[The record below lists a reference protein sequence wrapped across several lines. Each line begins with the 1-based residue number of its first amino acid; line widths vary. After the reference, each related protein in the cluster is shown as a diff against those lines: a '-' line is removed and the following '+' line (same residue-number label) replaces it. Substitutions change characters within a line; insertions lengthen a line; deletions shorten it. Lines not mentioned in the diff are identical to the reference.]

1 MSLSAEDDAIVA
13 EMVLRRGWVDRDGLR
28 RALQIQAE
36 ARAIDLDERLLDILV
51 TKGFLT
57 DRQARELEDAVGLG
71 RLLQPQHTHDIE
83 GYRILEKLGQGG
95 MGAVFKAV
103 QLSMKRLVALKVL
116 APELAADPSYV
127 GRFEREAR
135 AIGRVSHANVVGGLD
150 FGRSGDYVY
159 YAMEFVEGQ
168 DLYEVLADGPLAV
181 AQVLDI
187 AEQMARALCHIESL
201 GLVHRDI
208 KPSNIILTHD
218 GIARL
223 CDLGL
228 ARAPEDPSV
237 TDTGIPVGTPHYAA
251 PELALGRKDADIRA
265 DIYALGGTLYHL
277 VTGQYPFKAQG
288 GAPLLQQHLTEPLRP
303 PIELRRDMP
312 QPLSDLVCRMMAKN
326 PRERLQSAS
335 ALLEAVRAV
344 REALRKAPEETPL
357 PGIAPPAGEAS
368 AGAAGAAEAE
378 PAASRLVPVLAWGAV
393 YGVLVA
399 ILIGAVVWA
408 LRARERG
415 ARAAKPRSQEAAHA
429 VPPVEP
435 GAASAVT
442 PGAPATDTG
451 AARRHQALVAEALAY
466 EQTHP
471 KAHEAA
477 LLKLRRAALAT
488 RDPELAD
495 AVARRLGA
503 RRAAV
508 LAGSREAYNTLRARV
523 QALRDRDAFA
533 EALEAC
539 GAFPSEWRYGAA
551 AERLSAD
558 VASLGA
564 QAERRYLELATT
576 GRLLLRQ
583 GKLDDGLEAY
593 GKIAGLGLPWVEA
606 EGARLVAAARLYAEV
621 ERRRLD
627 GLARLRAVDARRQSF
642 GTLRQLFDSVSK
654 LLADRSYGRAL
665 ALCGAQRQKL
675 GEGELADAVAAV
687 ERRVRR
693 LADLWALF
701 QKNPP
706 QVQGKRFDLYG
717 RAAVIVGI
725 SPPEDNPL
733 LLVRLV
739 DAPGSPPHKRPLR
752 KLPAAQFADLATWA
766 LGDKPEAER
775 ATLAGL
781 IYLVEG
787 DAKQARERLGR
798 AQALGADVAAEL
810 RELDAA
816 RVVAEGLAAAAA
828 RDWKKARE
836 RLEAALDQH
845 GGTMAVVLRHQEA
858 YRSLR
863 IVLATQGTVLPKG
876 PPAASPL
883 PVDLRRLALLPE
895 TRLSPSPP
903 SNPLDAYRATPLQ
916 RGSPTVLGLD
926 GWTDYT
932 LELEWTPQRGKSF
945 VVLFRLTEPQPGRFT
960 YYFLDFD
967 GQRLMLGRS
976 LDSGVTAL
984 ATRPC
989 RVLVERRRHRAI
1001 LSAHGSELMADVDR
1015 TYRLRAADT
1024 SLPRG
1029 NVAVATS
1036 GGDLHV
1042 HSLSVLV
1049 PASKTGKP

>member
-13 EMVLRRGWVDRDGLR
+13 EMVLRRGWLDRDGLR
-28 RALQIQAE
+28 RALQIQTE
-36 ARAIDLDERLLDILV
+36 ARAIELDERLLDILV

-57 DRQARELEDAVGLG
+57 DRQARELEEAVGLG

-127 GRFEREAR
+127 ERFEREAR

-159 YAMEFVEGQ
+159 YAMDFVEGR

-187 AEQMARALCHIESL
+187 AEQMARALSHIESL

-223 CDLGL
+223 CDLEL

-277 VTGQYPFKAQG
+277 VTGQYPFKPQG

-303 PIELRRDMP
+303 PIELRRDVP
-312 QPLSDLVCRMMAKN
+312 QPLSDLICRMMAKN
-326 PRERLQSAS
+326 PRERLQSAA
-335 ALLEAVRAV
+335 ALLEAVHAV
-344 REALRKAPEETPL
+344 RAALREAPEETPL
-357 PGIAPPAGEAS
+357 PGIAPPADE
-368 AGAAGAAEAE
+368 AGAGPAGAAEAE
-378 PAASRLVPVLAWGAV
+378 VAPPSRLVPVLAWGAV

-408 LRARERG
+408 VRARGRG
-415 ARAAKPRSQEAAHA
+415 TRALKPRSQAPPAA
-429 VPPVEP
+429 P

-442 PGAPATDTG
+442 PGAPATDAG
-451 AARRHQALVAEALAY
+451 AARRRQALVAEALAY

-471 KAHEAA
+471 KAHEQA
-477 LLKLRRAALAT
+477 LLKLRRAALAA
-488 RDPELAD
+488 RDPKLAD

-503 RRAAV
+503 RRAAL

-523 QALRDRDAFA
+523 QALRDRDAFG

-539 GAFPSEWRYGAA
+539 AAFPSELRYGAT

-627 GLARLRAVDARRQSF
+627 ELARRRAVDARRQSF

-665 ALCGAQRQKL
+665 ALCRAQRQKL
-675 GEGELADAVAAV
+675 GEGELADAVATV

-717 RAAVIVGI
+717 RPAVIVGI

-739 DAPGSPPHKRPLR
+739 DAPGSPPHKRPLH
-752 KLPAAQFADLATWA
+752 KLPARQFADLATWA

-775 ATLAGL
+775 AAIAGL

-787 DAKQARERLGR
+787 DAKEARERLDR

-816 RVVAEGLAAAAA
+816 RVVAEGLSAAAA

-836 RLEAALDQH
+836 RLETALDQY
-845 GGTMAVVLRHQEA
+845 GATMAVVLKHQEA

-863 IVLATQGTVLPKG
+863 IVLATQGMVLPKG
-876 PPAASPL
+876 QPAASPL

-895 TRLSPSPP
+895 TRLNPFPP
-903 SNPLDAYRATPLQ
+903 ANPVDAYRATPLQ
-916 RGSPTVLGLD
+916 RGSPAVLGLD

-932 LELEWTPQRGKSF
+932 LEVEWTPQRGKSF
-945 VVLFRLTEPQPGRFT
+945 VVLFRLTEPHPGRFT
-960 YYFLDFD
+960 YYFLHFD

-989 RVLVERRRHRAI
+989 RVMAERRRHRAI
-1001 LSAHGSELMADVDR
+1001 ISAHGSELMADVDR

-1024 SLPRG
+1024 GLPRG
-1029 NVAVATS
+1029 NVALATS

-1042 HSLSVLV
+1042 HSLSVLA